1 MAANPSFPNNPY
13 AVLERTW
20 RDISKRDGPHGSTF
34 ANGSHNAAGSV
45 PASSPPVS
53 PSGGVGALE
62 PQTDA
67 LNLSAVCMSNIM
79 MLEDKHLPSVIVR
92 MYEFCLERS
101 VTSSEEDPD
110 NEARL
115 RLLNFIIHRWHET
128 REKLMFIRDAARI
141 LAALSRSVVGDHLSI
156 AVEATTVNQQHVMR
170 ELMRTIRKESR
181 GMTLGEFLE
190 RYSTASSSEFLFH
203 DMAFELFD
211 REDVYDY
218 DRAVK
223 GGFMDSYIG
232 EMLRAPVMLY
242 LRRVLVSMIR
252 AFCNL
257 KLHVPSSVSERLFS
271 ESVPSW
277 VEEDTEMGMQRMD
290 SAARERLQLARENIG
305 ILLMQRKERPRSAGR
320 KRTAS
325 PDGAHD
331 GGGRNGAGGSSS
343 TNGARNEA
351 NGSPRTRPTRP
362 SGAGDMSCPTLRKV
376 ARRRPP
382 PARTIEDDF
391 IDSRTI
397 DTASFLGDLRDEGRD
412 VPVPSLSPLVEQAE
426 QLGNLNTS
434 NKLSPVDAR
443 LASSGGGTFDSTF
456 DSEHDAS
463 RIVRGHDDRFDD
475 RSSGR
480 SGERLDER
488 SDERSDAVSDVHAH
502 FDHGVYD
509 SFRTITE
516 ETRGDDGGFSRP
528 QPRRDDTTLVRLCD
542 TERDLLDQITSR
554 IGRRS
559 NGDDSTVTSVYDDD
573 ERGSTISMNDVRES
587 TPATTIRSFTRAD
600 HDLSALAEHDR
611 REDRLIEQV
620 VSRAD
625 VRVLANNNA
634 AGGAEMGMGV
644 NGNGFTGAN
653 GRADDT
659 VLIAERAGFDA
670 TIGRPRAT
678 HLGDDLGSTLGST
691 RDALGAGRVDSA
703 VAVNS
708 STVPSESGAAAPFV
722 TDQVVELDNF
732 DLSYL

>member
-1 MAANPSFPNNPY
+1 
-13 AVLERTW
+13 
-20 RDISKRDGPHGSTF
+20 
-34 ANGSHNAAGSV
+34 
-45 PASSPPVS
+45 
-53 PSGGVGALE
+53 
-62 PQTDA
+62 
-67 LNLSAVCMSNIM
+67 
-79 MLEDKHLPSVIVR
+79 
-92 MYEFCLERS
+92 
-101 VTSSEEDPD
+101 
-110 NEARL
+110 
-115 RLLNFIIHRWHET
+115 
-128 REKLMFIRDAARI
+128 
-141 LAALSRSVVGDHLSI
+141 
-156 AVEATTVNQQHVMR
+156 
-170 ELMRTIRKESR
+170 
-181 GMTLGEFLE
+181 
-190 RYSTASSSEFLFH
+190 
-203 DMAFELFD
+203 
-211 REDVYDY
+211 
-218 DRAVK
+218 
-223 GGFMDSYIG
+223 
-232 EMLRAPVMLY
+232 
-242 LRRVLVSMIR
+242 MIR

-325 PDGAHD
+325 PDGARD
-331 GGGRNGAGGSSS
+331 GGGHNGGGGSSS
-343 TNGARNEA
+343 TNGAHNDA
-351 NGSPRTRPTRP
+351 SGSPRTRPTRP
-362 SGAGDMSCPTLRKV
+362 SGAGDMSCPTSRKV

-443 LASSGGGTFDSTF
+443 LTSSGGGTFDSTF

-516 ETRGDDGGFSRP
+516 ETRGMSSGGTGYDGDLVERDDAGFSRP

-625 VRVLANNNA
+625 VRVLANNNTVS
-634 AGGAEMGMGV
+634 GAEIGV
-644 NGNGFTGAN
+644 NGNGFAGAN
-653 GRADDT
+653 GRAGDA

-678 HLGDDLGSTLGST
+678 HFGDDLGSALGST
-691 RDALGAGRVDSA
+691 RDALGDGRVDP
-703 VAVNS
+703 AVNS

>member
-20 RDISKRDGPHGSTF
+20 RDISKRDGPPGATY
-34 ANGSHNAAGSV
+34 ANGSHNGAGSV

-190 RYSTASSSEFLFH
+190 RYSTAPSSEFLFH

-305 ILLMQRKERPRSAGR
+305 ILLMQRKERPRNAGR
-320 KRTAS
+320 KRAAS

-331 GGGRNGAGGSSS
+331 GGGHNGAGGSSS
-343 TNGARNEA
+343 PNGA

-362 SGAGDMSCPTLRKV
+362 SGAGDMSCPTARKV
-376 ARRRPP
+376 VRRRPP

-443 LASSGGGTFDSTF
+443 F
-456 DSEHDAS
+456 ERDAS

-480 SGERLDER
+480 SDERLDER
-488 SDERSDAVSDVHAH
+488 SDERSDAVGDVHAP

-516 ETRGDDGGFSRP
+516 EKREVSSGGTGYDGDLVERDDGGFSRP

-634 AGGAEMGMGV
+634 AGGAEMGV
-644 NGNGFTGAN
+644 NGNSFAGAN
-653 GRADDT
+653 GRADDA
-659 VLIAERAGFDA
+659 VLIAERAGLDA
-670 TIGRPRAT
+670 TIGRPHTT
-678 HLGDDLGSTLGST
+678 HLGDDLGSALGST
-691 RDALGAGRVDSA
+691 RDALGAGRVDPA
-703 VAVNS
+703 ANS

-722 TDQVVELDNF
+722 TNQVVELDNF

>member
-1 MAANPSFPNNPY
+1 
-13 AVLERTW
+13 
-20 RDISKRDGPHGSTF
+20 
-34 ANGSHNAAGSV
+34 
-45 PASSPPVS
+45 
-53 PSGGVGALE
+53 
-62 PQTDA
+62 
-67 LNLSAVCMSNIM
+67 MSNIM

-190 RYSTASSSEFLFH
+190 RYSTAPSSEFLFH

-305 ILLMQRKERPRSAGR
+305 ILLMQRKERPRNAGR
-320 KRTAS
+320 KRAAS

-331 GGGRNGAGGSSS
+331 GGGHNGAGGSSS
-343 TNGARNEA
+343 PNGA
-351 NGSPRTRPTRP
+351 NGSPRTKPTRP
-362 SGAGDMSCPTLRKV
+362 SGAGDMSCPTARKV
-376 ARRRPP
+376 VRRRPP

-443 LASSGGGTFDSTF
+443 F
-456 DSEHDAS
+456 ERDAS
-463 RIVRGHDDRFDD
+463 KIVRGHDDRFDD

-480 SGERLDER
+480 SDERLDER
-488 SDERSDAVSDVHAH
+488 SDERSDAVGDVHPS

-516 ETRGDDGGFSRP
+516 ETRKVSSGGTGYDGDLVERDDGGFSRP

-634 AGGAEMGMGV
+634 AGGAEMGV
-644 NGNGFTGAN
+644 NGNSFAGAN
-653 GRADDT
+653 GRADDA
-659 VLIAERAGFDA
+659 VLIAERAGLDA
-670 TIGRPRAT
+670 TIGRPHTT
-678 HLGDDLGSTLGST
+678 HLGDDLGSALGST
-691 RDALGAGRVDSA
+691 RDALGAGRVDPA
-703 VAVNS
+703 ANS